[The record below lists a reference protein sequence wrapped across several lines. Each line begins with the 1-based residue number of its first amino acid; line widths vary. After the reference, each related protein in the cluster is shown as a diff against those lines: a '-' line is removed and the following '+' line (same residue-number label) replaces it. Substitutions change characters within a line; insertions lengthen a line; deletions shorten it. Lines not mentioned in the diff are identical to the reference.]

1 MSTTL
6 PLDKP
11 HLGRPRKFKQDDVLI
26 AAGRVFWEKGYH
38 AASIDD
44 LCAAT
49 GVLRG
54 SLYAAF
60 GDKKGILL
68 AALQHYGEARVTRL
82 ADSLRCDEPSL
93 DVFRQALRYYTRAAT
108 DLTGRACLI
117 TNTAMEMIPQDAEVA
132 AVVESIFRR
141 MAALLAAEYTRGRR
155 AGLFASDLDETTAGH
170 YLLSATQGLRVL
182 NKVFR
187 EDELT
192 PLIDFILRGIGAYRL
207 REYPIPDSGSGPTCP
222 SGGPT

>member
-1 MSTTL
+1 MNSATL
-6 PLDKP
+6 PVKP
-11 HLGRPRKFKQDDVLI
+11 HAERGRPRKFDPDAVLI

-68 AALQHYGEARVTRL
+68 AALKHYGDARVARL
-82 ADSLRCDEPSL
+82 AESLRCDQPSL
-93 DVFRQALRYYTRAAT
+93 EVMRQALRYYTRAAT

-132 AVVESIFRR
+132 GVVEGIFRR
-141 MAALLAAEYTRGRR
+141 MAGLLAAEYARGRD
-155 AGLFASDLDETTAGH
+155 AGLFTSNLDEVTAGN

-187 EDELT
+187 EDELM
-192 PLIDFILRGIGAYRL
+192 PVVDLILRAI
-207 REYPIPDSGSGPTCP
+207 T
-222 SGGPT
+222 

>member
-1 MSTTL
+1 MNAATF
-6 PLDKP
+6 PDKA
-11 HLGRPRKFKQDDVLI
+11 HLGRPRKFDPDAVLI

-68 AALQHYGEARVTRL
+68 AALSHYGEARIARL
-82 ADSLRCDEPSL
+82 AASLRCDRPSRQ
-93 DVFRQALRYYTRAAT
+93 VFHDALRYYTRAAT
-108 DLTGRACLI
+108 DLTGRGCLI
-117 TNTAMEMIPQDAEVA
+117 TNTAMEMIPQDGEVA
-132 AVVESIFRR
+132 EVVESIFRR
-141 MAALLAAEYTRGRR
+141 MAAQLAAEYTRARQ
-155 AGLFASDLDETTAGH
+155 AGIFTGNLDETTVGS
-170 YLLSATQGLRVL
+170 YLLATAQGLRVL

-192 PLIDFILRGIGAYRL
+192 PVIDLVLRGI
-207 REYPIPDSGSGPTCP
+207 E
-222 SGGPT
+222 

>member
-1 MSTTL
+1 MNPATL
-6 PLDKP
+6 PDKA

-44 LCAAT
+44 LCHAT

-60 GDKKGILL
+60 GDKKGLLL
-68 AALQHYGEARVTRL
+68 AALKQYGEIRVARL
-82 ADSLRCDEPSL
+82 AESLRSDQPSRE
-93 DVFRQALRYYTRAAT
+93 VFREALRYYTRAAT

-141 MAALLAAEYTRGRR
+141 MAALLVAEYMRGRDS
-155 AGLFASDLDETTAGH
+155 GLFSRDLDANTVGN
-170 YLLSATQGLRVL
+170 YLLSSAQGLRVL

-192 PLIDFILRGIGAYRL
+192 PVIDLILRAI
-207 REYPIPDSGSGPTCP
+207 E
-222 SGGPT
+222 

>member
-1 MSTTL
+1 MNPAAL
-6 PLDKP
+6 PARP
-11 HLGRPRKFKQDDVLI
+11 HAGRPRKFDPDVVLI

-60 GDKKGILL
+60 GDKRGILL
-68 AALQHYGEARVTRL
+68 AALRHYGDARVARL
-82 ADSLRCDEPSL
+82 AASLRCDQPSREI
-93 DVFRQALRYYTRAAT
+93 FRQALRYYTRAAT
-108 DLTGRACLI
+108 DITGRACLI
-117 TNTAMEMIPQDAEVA
+117 TNIALEMIPQDAEVGA
-132 AVVESIFRR
+132 IVESIFRR
-141 MAALLAAEYTRGRR
+141 MSRLLAAEFVRGRD
-155 AGLFASDLDETTAGH
+155 AGLFARDLDEETVGN
-170 YLLSATQGLRVL
+170 YLLSTAQGLRVL

-192 PLIDFILRGIGAYRL
+192 PLIEIILRAI
-207 REYPIPDSGSGPTCP
+207 E
-222 SGGPT
+222 